1 MKDKINNII
10 MDSIG
15 DMYEKFGA
23 HPHKPVLSSQEVHTI
38 LLEVQFKIIFELFN
52 D

>member
-15 DMYEKFGA
+15 DMYEEFGA
-23 HPHKPVLSSQEVHTI
+23 HPHIPVLSSQDVHTI
-38 LLEVQFKIIFELFN
+38 LLEIQSKLFELFN